1 MKPRSRISIA
11 TVAVLVIV
19 VLLTGACSGGG
30 KKSNP
35 TVATAPTETGRPGA
49 GPFLSE
55 CGGIS
60 TAELQQVVGLGDL
73 TMNVDNS
80 TVCDWTSASQPD
92 AAFSFNWYRG
102 SPIGRER
109 ATEQLSR
116 DSVQTIKIGSGTGFI
131 AKTYGLTEIG
141 IAFGQDFFEWSVRAG
156 SSQQGFDTQAA
167 VTTLAQ
173 RTVGRATGAGDS
185 PSVKITDGGDV
196 RTGDYPQL
204 QVECDRLNKDKL
216 AEAVGGG
223 YAENT
228 FSGAI
233 CRWVVASPGGN
244 VYVTFNWFETDNMPT
259 EKRIAQRLGYTTEN
273 VKINEYGAFTQQNP
287 KRGNMCGVTANAPT
301 GGIYTWFVEGPSSAD
316 PCAAPTKLM
325 ELLLGNDF

>member
-1 MKPRSRISIA
+1 VLSTALIA
-11 TVAVLVIV
+11 IV
-19 VLLTGACSGGG
+19 VLVVGGCSDGG

-35 TVATAPTETGRPGA
+35 TVATAPTASGRPGA

-60 TAELQQVVGLGDL
+60 TSELQQVVGLGDL
-73 TMNVDNS
+73 TLNVDNS

-131 AKTYGLTEIG
+131 AKTFGLTEIG
-141 IAFGQDFFEWSVRAG
+141 VAFGQDFFEWSVRAG
-156 SSQQGFDTQAA
+156 SSQQDFDTEKA

-185 PSVKITDGGDV
+185 PPVTITGGGDV
-196 RTGDYPQL
+196 KTSDYPQL
-204 QVECDRLNKDKL
+204 QVECDRLNKDTL
-216 AEAVGGG
+216 ANAVGGG
-223 YAENT
+223 DAENT

-233 CRWVVASPGGN
+233 CRWVVSGPAGN
-244 VYVTFNWFETDNMPT
+244 TYVTFNWFETDNMPT
-259 EKRIAQRLGYTTEN
+259 EKRIAQQLGYTTAN
-273 VKINEYGAFTQQNP
+273 IKVNGYGAFTQQNP
-287 KRGNMCGVTANAPT
+287 KRANMCGVTTNAPT
-301 GGIYTWFVEGPSSAD
+301 GGIYTWFVEGPNSGD

-325 ELLLGNDF
+325 ELLVGNDF